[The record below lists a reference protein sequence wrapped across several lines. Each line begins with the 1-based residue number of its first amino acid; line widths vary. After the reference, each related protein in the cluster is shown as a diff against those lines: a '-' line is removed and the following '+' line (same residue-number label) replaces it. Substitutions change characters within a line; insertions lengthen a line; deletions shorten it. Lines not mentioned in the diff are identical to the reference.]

1 MECHVFVVVMA
12 YLRGLFSWSLPL
24 ARSTVPSF
32 AGCGIPQCP
41 EYCAAKK
48 KLLCEGH
55 EIQEPPPI
63 KQNMGIRTMEKT
75 KVPCGQAIS
84 QQKILVNEWPKPRHF
99 LIQWL
104 ATETKYDKK
113 KRLLRSESGAN

>member
-1 MECHVFVVVMA
+1 MPCIRRSYAGRICGVCS
-12 YLRGLFSWSLPL
+12 RGHFPSHAVLYRPSRAVEYRCALNL
-24 ARSTVPSF
+24 VPR
-32 AGCGIPQCP
+32 
-41 EYCAAKK
+41 KK

-63 KQNMGIRTMEKT
+63 KQNMGIRTMGKT

-104 ATETKYDKK
+104 ATETKDDKK
-113 KRLLRSESGAN
+113 KEDC